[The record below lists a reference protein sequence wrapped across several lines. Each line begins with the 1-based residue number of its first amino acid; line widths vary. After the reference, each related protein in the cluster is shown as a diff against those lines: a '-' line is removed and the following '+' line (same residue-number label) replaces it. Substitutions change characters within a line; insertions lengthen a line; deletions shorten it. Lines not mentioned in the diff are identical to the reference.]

1 MVPFSSRVYAQLP
14 TERPNPRTRHI
25 DRRGALAI
33 ARAINREDALV
44 AAAVSRQSRAIAR
57 GMELLA
63 ACLRHKGSV
72 VFLGAGTSGRLA
84 VLEAAECPPTY
95 GTTSREIR
103 AVMAGG
109 KSSVFRSQE
118 GAEDDPQ
125 AGAAAVSRMGQNDAV
140 VGIAASGITP
150 FVRSALKAARRQGC
164 RTILVT
170 SNGRPPGN
178 PAHLTIAP
186 DVGPEVV
193 AGSTRMKSGTAAK
206 LVLNTLTTGTMIL
219 LGKVYDRWMVDLK
232 PTSRTLRLRGE
243 RIVAELGRV
252 SPARARSLFR
262 SSGGSVKNAV
272 VMARKE
278 LTAKQARKLLLC
290 CGGSLRKA
298 LEL

>member
-1 MVPFSSRVYAQLP
+1 MAPFSPSVYARLP

-25 DRRGALAI
+25 DRRSPLGI
-33 ARAINREDALV
+33 AQAINREDALV
-44 AAAVSRQSRAIAR
+44 AAAVGRQSRSIAR

-63 ACLRHKGSV
+63 GCLHRRGSV
-72 VFLGAGTSGRLA
+72 LFIGAGTSGRLA

-109 KSSVFRSQE
+109 KSSVFRSKE
-118 GAEDDPQ
+118 GAEDDPK
-125 AGAAAVSRMGQNDAV
+125 AGAKAVCALGRNDAV
-140 VGIAASGITP
+140 VGIAASGVTP
-150 FVRSALKAARRQGC
+150 FVRAALKAARRRGC

-170 SNGRPPGN
+170 SNGRPPAN
-178 PAHLTIAP
+178 PAELTIAP

-232 PTSRTLRLRGE
+232 PTSHKLKLRGE
-243 RIVAELGRV
+243 RIIAELGRTT
-252 SPARARSLFR
+252 PARARSLFK
-262 SSGGSVKNAV
+262 SSGWSVKTAV
-272 VMARKE
+272 VMARKNM
-278 LTAKQARKLLLC
+278 TAPQARKLLAC
-290 CGGSLRKA
+290 RDGSLRKA